1 MPCSLAQS
9 REGYSDTR
17 SLDDDGVEGRTTGSD
32 IPVSMTTIQKTTSK
46 EPEWAAVDTG
56 REGKR
61 RRLRVSE
68 PTERATPSGSGRRSD
83 PGNSGEDVRELLLGL
98 QESMMAI
105 KTQTMDIKTMMR
117 QNNTG
122 QGGSTHTF
130 GSYSSRSPPSPR
142 DMDYGSE
149 TYVSPGCSGEI
160 AAQQDAMYG
169 PAYLRSPLAQVFRV
183 VQPRRAGFVDPVHIG
198 LVTESEFQAAYR
210 TSVSSRLFD

>member
-9 REGYSDTR
+9 REGYLDSR
-17 SLDDDGVEGRTTGSD
+17 SLDDDGVEGRHTGLD
-32 IPVSMTTIQKTTSK
+32 IPVPINTTQKTTSK
-46 EPEWAAVDTG
+46 EPEWATVDTG
-56 REGKR
+56 REAKR

-68 PTERATPSGSGRRSD
+68 PAEHAKPSGSGRRPD

-105 KTQTMDIKTMMR
+105 KTQTMDIKSMMR

-130 GSYSSRSPPSPR
+130 GSYSSRSPPSLT
-142 DMDYGSE
+142 DMNYGPE
-149 TYVSPGCSGEI
+149 AYVSPNSAAEI
-160 AAQQDAMYG
+160 ATRQDAMYG

-183 VQPRRAGFVDPVHIG
+183 VQPCRAGFVDPVHIG

-210 TSVSSRLFD
+210 TSVSSRLY